1 MFGLLNEVREIP
13 QKIAGVLGYVRV
25 CLTLS

>member
-13 QKIAGVLGYVRV
+13 QKIAGVLGYV
-25 CLTLS
+25 